1 MQRRDFLTLGGLAFA
16 GLALPGT
23 RVIAAEALLEPG
35 DVAKKKRL
43 ADTALA
49 AATAAGATYC
59 DVRIGR
65 YLRQS
70 LITREDKVQN
80 VVNTESTGAGI
91 RVIVDGAW
99 GFAATNDL
107 SQAGV
112 VKAARQ
118 AAAIAKANAKVQT
131 APVRLAKAPAYGEVS
146 WKTPIR
152 KNAMEVPI
160 KDKAD
165 LLLGVNAAAIGAGA
179 SFVNSMLFLVN
190 EQKYFASTDG
200 SYIDQD
206 VHSI

>member
-43 ADTALA
+43 ADTALT

-80 VVNTESTGAGI
+80 VVNTESSGVGV
-91 RVIVDGAW
+91 RVIAQGAW
-99 GFAATNDL
+99 GNGIFT
-107 SQAGV
+107 
-112 VKAARQ
+112 
-118 AAAIAKANAKVQT
+118 
-131 APVRLAKAPAYGEVS
+131 
-146 WKTPIR
+146 
-152 KNAMEVPI
+152 MF
-160 KDKAD
+160 
-165 LLLGVNAAAIGAGA
+165 LGA
-179 SFVNSMLFLVN
+179 
-190 EQKYFASTDG
+190 
-200 SYIDQD
+200 
-206 VHSI
+206 